1 MNEKREAREVHYSI
15 ARRLLNRML
24 ETGFIT
30 EEEYRKIDCL
40 NRETFSP
47 ELAKV
52 YALSLIH
59 I

>member
-1 MNEKREAREVHYSI
+1 MNEKKEAREVHYSI

-24 ETGFIT
+24 EAGFIT
-30 EEEYRKIDCL
+30 EEEYRKIDRL

-52 YALSLIH
+52 YAS
-59 I
+59 

>member
-24 ETGFIT
+24 ETVFIT
-30 EEEYRKIDCL
+30 EEEYRKIDHL

-52 YALSLIH
+52 YAS
-59 I
+59 